1 MENYIRKEGILYC
14 PPQLSMSDSD
24 SSYKI
29 ELVEENQSEILS
41 IDYYPVSSAFSSKC
55 FSSLTLKP
63 NSFNRV
69 LVSVD

>member
-1 MENYIRKEGILYC
+1 MESVK
-14 PPQLSMSDSD
+14 
-24 SSYKI
+24 
-29 ELVEENQSEILS
+29 ENQSEILS

-63 NSFNRV
+63 YSLNWV